1 MTGQLSLLLSAFGF
15 QRMRFFPTPR
25 ISTNIVSATDSG
37 HALKRLALSCSPR
50 LRRCASRRFRT
61 GCSAET
67 LEFRQMLAAT
77 SAPVLEHAAV
87 DSPPADISVAEMES
101 LNSSPEVIPGRWIVE
116 LEGLPKGRDEQRAA
130 GTQLM
135 SRFVGDQSMH
145 VLRSLGGKGT
155 MLIET
160 MPTVSQEVLR
170 TALSHIPGFKMVE
183 PDFLVGG
190 TATIPNDP
198 LYSNLYGMNNT
209 AQSGGLSDADID
221 APEAWDI
228 TTGSTSLVM
237 GIIDTGIDYR
247 HPDLASNIW
256 VNPGEIAGDGID
268 NDGNGYVDDVHGYDF
283 LNRDADPMDDNGH
296 GTHVAGTI
304 GGHGNNGTGVTGV
317 AWNVQLMALK
327 FLGADNLGTISAAI
341 EAVNYATM
349 MRTNFGVNIRA
360 TNNSWGGGGFTQTLE
375 DAITA
380 SGDAGMLFVAAA
392 MNNASNNDATPVYPA
407 NYGSSNI
414 IAVAASDNN
423 DSLASFSDYGA
434 TTVDL
439 AAPGASILSTTP
451 NGTYSYYNGTSM
463 ATPHVTGT
471 AALAWS
477 LVPNATVQE
486 VRDALLGSVDQ
497 VASLNGKVATGGRL
511 NARRTLDA
519 LRFQVTPSSGLVVNE
534 AGAAAT
540 FTVLLR
546 SAPVADVL
554 IPVSSSDLSEG
565 TVSASQLIFT
575 STNWNQ
581 PQTVTI
587 TGADDAALDGDVLF
601 SVLLGAAS
609 SLDADFNAANPIDV
623 WVTNQDNETRFY
635 VVNDS
640 TSDRTYEYSPNGS
653 LNESYPLDAGNITP
667 RGVAS
672 SAAGNTVWTVD
683 SNRNVY
689 VYSTSG
695 VRLGAWVAG
704 GLVTGSQIEG
714 ITTNGT
720 DIWLVDAKADK
731 VYRYA
736 GAATRLSGTQNPT
749 SSFVLNSGNKNSK
762 DLVTDGTSIWVVNDS
777 TTDKVFKYRISDS
790 KLLGSWTITT
800 ASTSTPTGMTIDP
813 TDVRHI
819 WIVDNGTDRVYQYT
833 DAAILISGSK
843 SASAVFA
850 LAADNTNPQGIAD
863 PPSPCGLLTA
873 GAGITTVHTGS
884 VSSVSAPQLVKAIVA
899 VQPRSP
905 VKSILFERSAQKDSL
920 RSEIADSHEL
930 KDIDRQPADWTLSSD
945 RAKRLLWESLS
956 QAGLWSF
963 NNINHFADLDA
974 LFGEWNTDPLELL
987 GAAGQAVGN
996 RKSPQPTS
1004 TSSGS
1009 ET

>member
-1 MTGQLSLLLSAFGF
+1 
-15 QRMRFFPTPR
+15 MRLFP
-25 ISTNIVSATDSG
+25 
-37 HALKRLALSCSPR
+37 
-50 LRRCASRRFRT
+50 SRRMAHNVVLVSGIPLTPARIPLCWLANFRPGRAARRSRNT
-61 GCSAET
+61 VSVEA
-67 LEFRQMLAAT
+67 LESRQMLAADLAMVLQNGVDIN
-77 SAPVLEHAAV
+77 SPVNG
-87 DSPPADISVAEMES
+87 PVAEIE
-101 LNSSPEVIPGRWIVE
+101 LANASSGVIAGQWIVQ
-116 LEGLPKGRDEQRAA
+116 LDGLPHGRDAQQAA
-130 GTQLM
+130 TAQLM
-135 SRFVGDQSMH
+135 DRFVSNQSAH
-145 VLRSLGGKGT
+145 VLRSLGGEGT

-160 MPTVSQEVLR
+160 MPTVSREVLQ

-183 PDFLVGG
+183 PDFMVGIS
-190 TATIPNDP
+190 ATIPNDP
-198 LYSNLYGMNNT
+198 LYSSLYGMNNT
-209 AQSGGLSDADID
+209 GQSGGLSDADID

-228 TTGSTSLVM
+228 TTGSSDLVI
-237 GIIDTGIDYR
+237 GVIDTGIDYL
-247 HPDLASNIW
+247 HPDLVNNIW
-256 VNPGEIAGDGID
+256 TNPGEIAADGID

-283 LNRDADPMDDNGH
+283 LNGDADPMDDRGH

-304 GGHGNNGTGVTGV
+304 GGRGNNGTGVTGL

-327 FLGADNLGTISAAI
+327 FLGADGFGPNSAAI

-349 MRTNFGVNIRA
+349 MRTNFGINIRA
-360 TNNSWGGGGFTQTLE
+360 TNNSWGGGGFTQALE
-375 DAITA
+375 DSITA
-380 SGDAGMLFVAAA
+380 SGNAGMLFVAAA

-414 IAVAASDNN
+414 IAVAASDHN

-439 AAPGASILSTTP
+439 AAPGANILSTTP

-486 VRDALLGSVDQ
+486 VRDALLGSVDP
-497 VASLNGKVATGGRL
+497 VASLSGKVATGGRL
-511 NARRTLDA
+511 NARRTLDS

-534 AGAAAT
+534 AGAVAT
-540 FTVLLR
+540 FTVALR

-565 TVSASQLIFT
+565 TVSASQLVFT
-575 STNWNQ
+575 STNWNL

-587 TGADDAALDGDVLF
+587 TGVDDAALDGDVLF
-601 SVLLGAAS
+601 SVRLGAAS

-623 WVTNQDNETRFY
+623 SVTNRDNETKFY
-635 VVNDS
+635 VVNDA
-640 TSDRTYEYSPNGS
+640 TNNQTFEYSPTGS

-672 SAAGNTVWTVD
+672 SAAGTTVWTVD

-689 VYSTSG
+689 VYDTSG
-695 VRLGAWVAG
+695 VRQGAWSAG

-749 SSFVLNSGNKNSK
+749 SSFALNSGNKDSK
-762 DLVTDGTSIWVVNDS
+762 DLVTDGTSIWVVNDN

-790 KLLGSWTITT
+790 KFLGSWTITT
-800 ASTSTPTGMTIDP
+800 SGASAPTGITINP

-819 WIVDNGTDRVYQYT
+819 WIVDSGTDLVYQYN
-833 DAAILISGSK
+833 DSAILTSGSQ
-843 SASAVFA
+843 SAAAVFA
-850 LAADNTNPQGIAD
+850 LAAGNTNPQGIAD
-863 PPSPCGLLTA
+863 PPSPGSLLA
-873 GAGITTVHTGS
+873 GAT
-884 VSSVSAPQLVKAIVA
+884 SSVSAPTASSSMFVPQSVAGVSSSPLRKVTSELTMSDNLVC
-899 VQPRSP
+899 S
-905 VKSILFERSAQKDSL
+905 ESAESRESTDLEGSRTELGLSRKPTAK
-920 RSEIADSHEL
+920 RRNGVPGEID
-930 KDIDRQPADWTLSSD
+930 PNLSSD
-945 RAKRLLWESLS
+945 IT
-956 QAGLWSF
+956 AGTDLDDL
-963 NNINHFADLDA
+963 FADWSA
-974 LFGEWNTDPLELL
+974 DPLQLL
-987 GAAGQAVGN
+987 LSDA
-996 RKSPQPTS
+996 R
-1004 TSSGS
+1004 
-1009 ET
+1009 